1 MKKMIF
7 AVLTAFVM
15 SFAITSCSSG
25 DKADQMLNDM
35 EALVQK
41 VEAAK
46 GDPVKL
52 LEVLGEFESLSE
64 KYKDVDENSL
74 TDAQKKRLEEL
85 TKKLDF

>member
-7 AVLTAFVM
+7 AALAAFVM
-15 SFAITSCSSG
+15 SLAFTSCSSG